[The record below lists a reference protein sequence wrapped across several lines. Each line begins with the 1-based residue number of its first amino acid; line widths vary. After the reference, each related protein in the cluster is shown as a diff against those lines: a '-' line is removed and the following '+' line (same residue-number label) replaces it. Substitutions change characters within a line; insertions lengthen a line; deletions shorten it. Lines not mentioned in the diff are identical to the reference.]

1 MPTKDGKICRISRLI
16 KSDFLKTNLKREKT
30 YALSDAITTVST
42 AVQSDMISVF
52 LNQSQYWV
60 FVKR

>member
-16 KSDFLKTNLKREKT
+16 RKDFLKVNLKREKT

-42 AVQSDMISVF
+42 AVHNEMMSVF

-60 FVKR
+60 FVNR